1 MFGKSPVEFI
11 PWTDADIIICRN
23 IFSKKVYSVSWL
35 LSLIY
40 IIKKSW
46 FVDSGLG
53 GASDE
58 PDTYTF
64 YTKP

>member
-1 MFGKSPVEFI
+1 MQEKLENEKKKS
-11 PWTDADIIICRN
+11 R
-23 IFSKKVYSVSWL
+23 
-35 LSLIY
+35 
-40 IIKKSW
+40 KKSW